1 MGRIAGAGCLPP
13 RVRVHDP
20 RRLLLLV
27 PVATLVLVPA
37 TTAVLILV
45 AIAFLLGLPLAGI
58 LLFPV
63 DPRPAIA
70 SAVLWADLGAAHTLG
85 HTRLGLITLP
95 VVVLA
100 VLITIG
106 REKALARQTH
116 A

>member
-1 MGRIAGAGCLPP
+1 MVGSLVLGAYPP
-13 RVRVHDP
+13 RV
-20 RRLLLLV
+20 
-27 PVATLVLVPA
+27 
-37 TTAVLILV
+37 
-45 AIAFLLGLPLAGI
+45 GLPLAGI